1 MRYSKLDKSETRFL
15 CIYIIPWYHKIVIS
29 ETRFLRTSLWVEPLY
44 YQQIQQPENDPLAI
58 LKQSDFIGCGESD
71 RHLSSTYKAKLKTIL
86 NN

>member
-1 MRYSKLDKSETRFL
+1 MNINTSLDQIFLDKINT
-15 CIYIIPWYHKIVIS
+15 IQTQTNQDIKQIIQTAID
-29 ETRFLRTSLWVEPLY
+29 LY
-44 YQQIQQPENDPLAI
+44 YQQIQQQENDPLAI